1 MKHQR
6 VRQNS
11 IQMLIFQTQIFQLM
25 MMMMIPIHLHV
36 KTILLMKMKIKRGE

>member
-25 MMMMIPIHLHV
+25 MMMIPIHLHV